1 MILKSKNLSELC
13 DIQLGGTPYRKN
25 PNFWDKEKLTNNV
38 WLSISDLK
46 HGEYVEDSSEYLS
59 DEGKERVNVTPKGTL
74 MLSFKLTIGRCSFA
88 KIDLRTNEAIASLLN
103 LSDEVDKKYL
113 FYYFSFLNWD
123 KVSGNDIK
131 VKGKT
136 LNKKKLENITIKYP
150 NIIKQKLIVEK
161 LDTCMELID
170 KAIQNVEQNIQNAEE
185 LFQSYLNEIF
195 SQKDNDWETKKLGD
209 ISRLTYGITG
219 KAYDSGDYRYVRI
232 TDIDDYGKLS
242 YENKKYLKNQNECA
256 NFILKENDLVM
267 ARTGATFGKLLL
279 YKDIEPSVYA
289 SYLIKIEFINDIS
302 NELYWFFTK
311 TKIYWDQANS
321 LSTGSAQ
328 PHFNGAALKE
338 VLFSYP
344 ISKNK
349 QKILIQKFYEQF
361 SLSQSIKLNYQKE
374 ILALKEL
381 KQSILEKAFNGEL

>member
-1 MILKSKNLSELC
+1 M
-13 DIQLGGTPYRKN
+13 
-25 PNFWDKEKLTNNV
+25 
-38 WLSISDLK
+38 
-46 HGEYVEDSSEYLS
+46 
-59 DEGKERVNVTPKGTL
+59 
-74 MLSFKLTIGRCSFA
+74 
-88 KIDLRTNEAIASLLN
+88 
-103 LSDEVDKKYL
+103 
-113 FYYFSFLNWD
+113 
-123 KVSGNDIK
+123 
-131 VKGKT
+131 
-136 LNKKKLENITIKYP
+136 
-150 NIIKQKLIVEK
+150 
-161 LDTCMELID
+161 
-170 KAIQNVEQNIQNAEE
+170 
-185 LFQSYLNEIF
+185 
-195 SQKDNDWETKKLGD
+195 
-209 ISRLTYGITG
+209 
-219 KAYDSGDYRYVRI
+219 
-232 TDIDDYGKLS
+232 
-242 YENKKYLKNQNECA
+242 
-256 NFILKENDLVM
+256 M

-328 PHFNGAALKE
+328 PHFNCAALKE

-349 QKILIQKFYEQF
+349 QKKLIQKFYEQF